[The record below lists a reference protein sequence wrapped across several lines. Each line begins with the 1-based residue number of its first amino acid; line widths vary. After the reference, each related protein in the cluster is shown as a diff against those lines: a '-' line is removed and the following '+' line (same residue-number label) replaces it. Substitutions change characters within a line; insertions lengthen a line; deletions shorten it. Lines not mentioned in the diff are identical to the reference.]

1 MNRRCSDGY
10 VLDGS
15 LRGQLRQEAPFARR
29 PHRSHVD
36 QDRLGMVNWLHKW
49 YDPACDDP
57 EAFAKVCEEL
67 IFGATFS
74 E

>member
-1 MNRRCSDGY
+1 
-10 VLDGS
+10 
-15 LRGQLRQEAPFARR
+15 
-29 PHRSHVD
+29 
-36 QDRLGMVNWLHKW
+36 MVNWLHKW